1 MGTLMQ
7 DVRYALRMLAKA
19 PGFTAIAILTL
30 ALGIGANTA
39 IFSVVYGVV
48 LKPLPYRQ
56 PSQLVRV
63 YSEFPTFPNGGL
75 RRFWISPPEYLDLK
89 RDSRSWQTLD
99 GWVDGT
105 AGIAG
110 TTEPIRVYAS
120 FLTGSLINTLGVSPI
135 LGRTISPSDDL
146 PGATQTVLISE
157 GLWRRA
163 FGGDPKLIGR
173 DTLLNGR
180 KATIIGVMPKG
191 FEFPP
196 GDLNP
201 PEIWV
206 PLQLD
211 PARPGNRG
219 SHFLYLVGRLKPG
232 VTFPGA
238 KTEMAALVAHYRE
251 TAAAKAHTFS
261 ADRHPLVMYPL
272 QDEVVRSVRPAL
284 LMLLGAVFFVLLIAC
299 VNVANL
305 LLARAEVRQREIAVR
320 TALGA
325 SAWRLTRQFI
335 AEGIVLALFGAAGG
349 IAFAYA
355 GLRLLVLTNAGMIP
369 RVGEVSMNTQAL
381 LVTLAMCFVTGIF
394 FGLAPLTHTA
404 TRNLHNALKSA
415 AGRTTASVAA
425 LWFRRVLVA
434 GEIALALVLLVGAG
448 LMIRG
453 FSKLL
458 EVNPGYSPERVLTM
472 NLAMNGANYPT
483 PQSQEG
489 FWTRLEVQL
498 SALPGVQ
505 AASLVTGLPPYRQLN
520 ANDTD
525 IEGLPKGPNMPIEN
539 VDYWQ
544 VVTPNYFSAM
554 KVPLI
559 SGRYLN
565 DGDGAGAPPVVVINE
580 AMAHHFY
587 GDQNPLGRRVRPGN
601 TDPWCT
607 IVGVVGDVK
616 NAGLDRPAG
625 TELYLP
631 YTQQQAVTD
640 AGLNPVYVLLKTS
653 RNPLDMVRAARNVI
667 HGLDASMPIA
677 NVRTMD
683 DVIQTAQSQPRF
695 LTLLLGLFSGLA
707 LILAV
712 VGIYGVM
719 AYAVT
724 QRTNEIGIRMA
735 LGAQRRDVLGLVL
748 GQGMRLAF
756 AGMAVGIVLAF
767 VLTRL
772 MSSMLFDIAPTD
784 PATFVGVVIVLAAA
798 AAAACYIPARRATR
812 VDPLVALRYE

>member
-1 MGTLMQ
+1 MRTLLQ
-7 DVRYALRMLAKA
+7 DIRYTLRMLAKA
-19 PGFTAIAILTL
+19 PGFSAVAILTL

-56 PSQLVRV
+56 PAQLVRV

-89 RDSRSWQTLD
+89 RDSQSWQTLD
-99 GWVDGT
+99 AWAEGT

-110 TTEPIRVYAS
+110 SAEPIRVYVS
-120 FLTGSLINTLGVSPI
+120 FVTGSLINTLGVSPI

-163 FGGDPKLIGR
+163 FGGDPNVIGR
-173 DTLLNGR
+173 DTLLNDR

-196 GDLNP
+196 GTPNP
-201 PEIWV
+201 AEIWV

-211 PARPGNRG
+211 PAKPGNRS
-219 SHFLYLVGRLKPG
+219 SHFLFLLGRMKPG
-232 VTFPGA
+232 LTF
-238 KTEMAALVAHYRE
+238 
-251 TAAAKAHTFS
+251 AAAKSQTASLVEHYKAISAAKSHHFS
-261 ADRHPLVMYPL
+261 PDNHPLVMYPL

-325 SAWRLTRQFI
+325 SSWRLTRQFI
-335 AEGIVLALFGAAGG
+335 AEGTVLALLGAAGG
-349 IAFAYA
+349 IVLAYA
-355 GLRLLVLTNAGMIP
+355 GLRLLVLSNAGMIP
-369 RVGEVSMNTQAL
+369 RVAEVSLNTQAL
-381 LVTLAMCFVTGIF
+381 LFTLAVCFLTGIF
-394 FGLAPLTHTA
+394 FGLAPLTHAA

-425 LWFRRVLVA
+425 LWFRRALVV
-434 GEIALALVLLVGAG
+434 GEIALAVVLLVGAG

-453 FSKLL
+453 FSALL
-458 EVNPGYSPERVLTM
+458 EVNPNYSPGHLLTM
-472 NLAMNGANYPT
+472 NLVMNRTNYPT
-483 PQSQEG
+483 PQSQQS
-489 FWTRLEVQL
+489 FWMRLEAQL
-498 SALPGVQ
+498 STLPGVQ
-505 AASLVTGLPPYRQLN
+505 SASLATGLPPYRQLN

-525 IEGLPKGPNMPIEN
+525 IEGLPPGPNMPVQN
-539 VDYWQ
+539 VDYYQ
-544 VVTPNYFSAM
+544 TITPNYFSTM
-554 KVPLI
+554 KIALI

-587 GDQNPLGRRVRPGN
+587 GDQNPLGRRVRPGS

-607 IVGVVGDVK
+607 IVGVVGNAK
-616 NAGLDRPAG
+616 NGGLDRPAG

-631 YTQQQAVTD
+631 YAQGQA
-640 AGLNPVYVLLKTS
+640 ASNGLNPVNIVLRTPGD
-653 RNPLDMVRAARNVI
+653 PLDLNGEVRNLI
-667 HGLDASMPIA
+667 HGLDAGMPIA
-677 NVRTMD
+677 NVRSMD
-683 DVIQTAQSQPRF
+683 QVIEAAESQPRF
-695 LTLLLGLFSGLA
+695 LTLLLGLFSALA

-712 VGIYGVM
+712 IGIYGVM
-719 AYAVT
+719 SYAVT

-735 LGAQRRDVLGLVL
+735 LGAQPSSVLGLVL
-748 GQGMRLAF
+748 GQGMRLAL
-756 AGMAVGIVLAF
+756 AGMAVGVALAF
-767 VLTRL
+767 ALTRL
-772 MSSMLFDIAPTD
+772 MSSLLFGIAPTD
-784 PATFVGVVIVLAAA
+784 PITFVAVVIVLAVA
-798 AAAACYIPARRATR
+798 AAAACYIPARRAMK
-812 VDPLVALRYE
+812 VDPIVALRYE

>member
-1 MGTLMQ
+1 
-7 DVRYALRMLAKA
+7 
-19 PGFTAIAILTL
+19 
-30 ALGIGANTA
+30 
-39 IFSVVYGVV
+39 
-48 LKPLPYRQ
+48 
-56 PSQLVRV
+56 
-63 YSEFPTFPNGGL
+63 
-75 RRFWISPPEYLDLK
+75 
-89 RDSRSWQTLD
+89 
-99 GWVDGT
+99 
-105 AGIAG
+105 
-110 TTEPIRVYAS
+110 
-120 FLTGSLINTLGVSPI
+120 
-135 LGRTISPSDDL
+135 
-146 PGATQTVLISE
+146 
-157 GLWRRA
+157 
-163 FGGDPKLIGR
+163 
-173 DTLLNGR
+173 
-180 KATIIGVMPKG
+180 
-191 FEFPP
+191 
-196 GDLNP
+196 
-201 PEIWV
+201 
-206 PLQLD
+206 
-211 PARPGNRG
+211 
-219 SHFLYLVGRLKPG
+219 
-232 VTFPGA
+232 
-238 KTEMAALVAHYRE
+238 
-251 TAAAKAHTFS
+251 
-261 ADRHPLVMYPL
+261 
-272 QDEVVRSVRPAL
+272 
-284 LMLLGAVFFVLLIAC
+284 
-299 VNVANL
+299 
-305 LLARAEVRQREIAVR
+305 
-320 TALGA
+320 
-325 SAWRLTRQFI
+325 
-335 AEGIVLALFGAAGG
+335 
-349 IAFAYA
+349 
-355 GLRLLVLTNAGMIP
+355 
-369 RVGEVSMNTQAL
+369 
-381 LVTLAMCFVTGIF
+381 
-394 FGLAPLTHTA
+394 
-404 TRNLHNALKSA
+404 
-415 AGRTTASVAA
+415 
-425 LWFRRVLVA
+425 
-434 GEIALALVLLVGAG
+434 
-448 LMIRG
+448 
-453 FSKLL
+453 
-458 EVNPGYSPERVLTM
+458 
-472 NLAMNGANYPT
+472 
-483 PQSQEG
+483 
-489 FWTRLEVQL
+489 
-498 SALPGVQ
+498 
-505 AASLVTGLPPYRQLN
+505 
-520 ANDTD
+520 
-525 IEGLPKGPNMPIEN
+525 MPIEN

-544 VVTPNYFSAM
+544 VVTPNYFPTM

>member
-163 FGGDPKLIGR
+163 FGGDPKIIGR

-381 LVTLAMCFVTGIF
+381 LVTLAMCFVT
-394 FGLAPLTHTA
+394 
-404 TRNLHNALKSA
+404 
-415 AGRTTASVAA
+415 
-425 LWFRRVLVA
+425 
-434 GEIALALVLLVGAG
+434 
-448 LMIRG
+448 
-453 FSKLL
+453 
-458 EVNPGYSPERVLTM
+458 
-472 NLAMNGANYPT
+472 
-483 PQSQEG
+483 
-489 FWTRLEVQL
+489 
-498 SALPGVQ
+498 
-505 AASLVTGLPPYRQLN
+505 
-520 ANDTD
+520 
-525 IEGLPKGPNMPIEN
+525 
-539 VDYWQ
+539 
-544 VVTPNYFSAM
+544 
-554 KVPLI
+554 
-559 SGRYLN
+559 
-565 DGDGAGAPPVVVINE
+565 
-580 AMAHHFY
+580 
-587 GDQNPLGRRVRPGN
+587 
-601 TDPWCT
+601 
-607 IVGVVGDVK
+607 
-616 NAGLDRPAG
+616 
-625 TELYLP
+625 
-631 YTQQQAVTD
+631 
-640 AGLNPVYVLLKTS
+640 
-653 RNPLDMVRAARNVI
+653 
-667 HGLDASMPIA
+667 
-677 NVRTMD
+677 
-683 DVIQTAQSQPRF
+683 
-695 LTLLLGLFSGLA
+695 
-707 LILAV
+707 
-712 VGIYGVM
+712 
-719 AYAVT
+719 
-724 QRTNEIGIRMA
+724 
-735 LGAQRRDVLGLVL
+735 
-748 GQGMRLAF
+748 
-756 AGMAVGIVLAF
+756 
-767 VLTRL
+767 
-772 MSSMLFDIAPTD
+772 
-784 PATFVGVVIVLAAA
+784 
-798 AAAACYIPARRATR
+798 
-812 VDPLVALRYE
+812 